1 MSTDNDFF
9 LLAYEGKTCSHFKQE
24 VCDVSGKSR
33 LHFVL
38 VINLMC
44 DSSKAEIIV
53 FFQYLLDKFALQDW
67 QVLTE
72 VVSDFPLMFV
82 EVGFDAIDEG
92 IAAKTLFD
100 GCPNRTVLRLWI
112 YIS

>member
-38 VINLMC
+38 VINLMFDC
-44 DSSKAEIIV
+44 GKTEIV
-53 FFQYLLDKFALQDW
+53 VLFQHLLDKFALQGW
-67 QVLTE
+67 QMVIKI
-72 VVSDFPLMFV
+72 VGDFPLMFV
-82 EVGFDAIDEG
+82 EVGFNTINESL
-92 IAAKTLFD
+92 AAKTLLD
-100 GCPNRTVLRLWI
+100 GFA
-112 YIS
+112 